1 MVCLRSKNHINVV
14 NLIDKYEARFQT
26 VQASGVDWRLE
37 QVGST
42 WEFVLVVCKNDF
54 LIYQYLK
61 TIYKLLDDEEKATG
75 KL

>member
-42 WEFVLVVCKNDF
+42 WYFLVCKNDF